1 VKKYG
6 PISLMCSLTDNEIG
20 FYPNPTNGNLTI
32 KNLNDLT
39 TNFSVYDLN
48 GIRLYTNFLAPNSV
62 NNLELGIKDGTYV
75 IVFISENGEKTSKI
89 LQVIQ

>member
-1 VKKYG
+1 
-6 PISLMCSLTDNEIG
+6 
-20 FYPNPTNGNLTI
+20 
-32 KNLNDLT
+32 LNDLT

-48 GIRLYTNFLAPNSV
+48 GIRWYTNFLAPNSV
-62 NNLELGIKDGTYV
+62 NNLELGLKDGTYV

>member
-20 FYPNPTNGNLTI
+20 FYPNPTNGNLCI

-48 GIRLYTNFLAPNSV
+48 GICLYTNLIAANSV

-89 LQVIQ
+89 LQIIQ